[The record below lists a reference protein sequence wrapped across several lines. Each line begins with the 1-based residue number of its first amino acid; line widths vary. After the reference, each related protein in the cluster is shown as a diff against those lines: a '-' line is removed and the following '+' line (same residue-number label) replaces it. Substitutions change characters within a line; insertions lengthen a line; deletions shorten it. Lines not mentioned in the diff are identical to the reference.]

1 MLDVIPDYTG
11 DKDLEKTLRDIELQ
25 KKQLWVIDDLRAVLI
40 TELLSNGT
48 CLLYMVTGEGIDD
61 WGTETIHHIEQWAK
75 HAGCHTVLAVG
86 RKGWEKV
93 GKPFGYSVAYTTF
106 KKEL

>member
-25 KKQLWVIDDLRAVLI
+25 KKQLWVIDDLKAVLI
-40 TELLSNGT
+40 TEVLSNGT
-48 CLLYMVTGEGIDD
+48 CLLYMVAGEGVND
-61 WGTETIHHIEQWAK
+61 WGTEVITHIEKWAK
-75 HAGCHTVLAVG
+75 GGGCHTVLAVG

-93 GKPFGYSVAYTTF
+93 GKPFGYEVAYTTF
-106 KKEL
+106 RKRI